1 MADSNFATLA
11 VLYAFAVGIPILIW
25 LVVVLSASVGPCSRK
40 MSRWLTKRR
49 KRQAESAAHEPMIN
63 APSSLQQF
71 VDDDMG
77 MRNTAESTPAQPDQE
92 PGSELGEFITF
103 ASRFG
108 MQWIRS
114 SCVTRCWKFSFP
126 WLWVLFIFSW
136 TAYVGLI
143 IVQLRL
149 VESLCANDGFR
160 RVSRDLCH
168 GAFRPRLFESGWP
181 CVTSVG
187 NHLILWFIWR
197 RCTNPVTEALVHMQS
212 VTPELHI
219 QCCKFAKRVFACCL
233 VLSVLVSIAATL
245 VPVLLFIQGIIQ
257 PNCFNAISL
266 ASEPAVLFQFFMLPS
281 LVMVA
286 TFAFVFHIVR
296 HRLRAFLSL
305 VHYAHMHSSGQ
316 PVANPDVPLLLKTL
330 NCPISMVC
338 EWASIAQNGSTHDC
352 LKWLRF
358 QLHRLW
364 MAQIRQANAF
374 VKRNSVW
381 LGFQALVV
389 LGQLIGFLI
398 SRFAFPLE
406 SSKSTTLEALLDLS
420 SVQSNFRTF
429 QVALCP
435 VSALFLLALTRWH
448 IDRAC
453 LQIEAALETTLLAF
467 F

>member
-1 MADSNFATLA
+1 
-11 VLYAFAVGIPILIW
+11 
-25 LVVVLSASVGPCSRK
+25 
-40 MSRWLTKRR
+40 
-49 KRQAESAAHEPMIN
+49 
-63 APSSLQQF
+63 
-71 VDDDMG
+71 
-77 MRNTAESTPAQPDQE
+77 
-92 PGSELGEFITF
+92 
-103 ASRFG
+103 
-108 MQWIRS
+108 
-114 SCVTRCWKFSFP
+114 
-126 WLWVLFIFSW
+126 
-136 TAYVGLI
+136 
-143 IVQLRL
+143 
-149 VESLCANDGFR
+149 
-160 RVSRDLCH
+160 
-168 GAFRPRLFESGWP
+168 
-181 CVTSVG
+181 
-187 NHLILWFIWR
+187 
-197 RCTNPVTEALVHMQS
+197 MQS
-212 VTPELHI
+212 VTPDLHI

-245 VPVLLFIQGIIQ
+245 VPVLLFILGIIQ
-257 PNCFNAISL
+257 PTFFNATSL
-266 ASEPAVLFQFFMLPS
+266 TSEPALLFQFFMLPS

-305 VHYAHMHSSGQ
+305 MHYAHMHSSGQ
-316 PVANPDVPLLLKTL
+316 PVANPDIPLLLKTL
-330 NCPISMVC
+330 NCPISMLC
-338 EWASIAQNGSTHDC
+338 EWASIVQNGSTHDC

-364 MAQIRQANAF
+364 MAQIRQANAL

-453 LQIEAALETTLLAF
+453 LQIEAALETTSSSLDASADTTLQKDVCNGEDSLGSLLAF
-467 F
+467 CRASSVNTLQVCGLSMNFASFIRYFYYVGLTFGLVAAYISTFR